1 MRSQRGK
8 WGYYWNAFPPGDLLS
23 ILVVTL
29 PFFQYYGIAWPGAK
43 VTQVGEPCYGWPYC
57 TVQRALVYV
66 MQVNVYEKAVV
77 KFRCSFRR
85 RPYLCFY
92 DGPRTR
98 SFFSR
103 RETFEL
109 RGTITSSIYTSFIP
123 WNNSNFKSFT
133 CFNYSCYGCGSINSV
148 PVGFWGAGEIVGIL
162 WKSLGSQDACQFHT
176 TRWSGTR
183 SASWLM
189 SRYWFLHTT
198 IFFSYRRIR
207 RDVNRQPYLETTIS
221 GYWYCH
227 CTASKGLGIQWCNV
241 KRFRGM
247 LGFAKSS
254 TLRCSWPIGSWRTSR
269 YQGRS
274 LWSLLYSYRRDA
286 TKCSDHCAMS

>member
-1 MRSQRGK
+1 
-8 WGYYWNAFPPGDLLS
+8 
-23 ILVVTL
+23 
-29 PFFQYYGIAWPGAK
+29 
-43 VTQVGEPCYGWPYC
+43 
-57 TVQRALVYV
+57 

-85 RPYLCFY
+85 WPYLCFY

-109 RGTITSSIYTSFIP
+109 WGTITSSIYKSVIL

-148 PVGFWGAGEIVGIL
+148 PLGFWGAGEIVGIL
-162 WKSLGSQDACQFHT
+162 WKSPGSQDACQFHT
-176 TRWSGTR
+176 TWWSGTR

-198 IFFSYRRIR
+198 ICFSYRRIR

-227 CTASKGLGIQWCNV
+227 CTASKGLGIQWRNV
-241 KRFRGM
+241 KRSCDMKTLIAIWGKFPSGNNGSAWPYKSMHM
-247 LGFAKSS
+247 LSVKILCEALETTYPGLGWAEGGQRKWANVCKPSQRF
-254 TLRCSWPIGSWRTSR
+254 LF
-269 YQGRS
+269 
-274 LWSLLYSYRRDA
+274 
-286 TKCSDHCAMS
+286 

>member
-1 MRSQRGK
+1 MA
-8 WGYYWNAFPPGDLLS
+8 WGNLS
-23 ILVVTL
+23 GRAVLWVTL
-29 PFFQYYGIAWPGAK
+29 LHGSESTCVCDASERVRKSCRK
-43 VTQVGEPCYGWPYC
+43 VSS
-57 TVQRALVYV
+57 
-66 MQVNVYEKAVV
+66 
-77 KFRCSFRR
+77 SFRR

-98 SFFSR
+98 SFFSC

-109 RGTITSSIYTSFIP
+109 RGTITSSIYTSLIP
-123 WNNSNFKSFT
+123 WNHSNFKSFT

-148 PVGFWGAGEIVGIL
+148 PVGFWGAGEIIWIL

-198 IFFSYRRIR
+198 ICFSYRRIR

-241 KRFRGM
+241 KRSCDMKTLIAIWGKFPSGNKGSAWPYLSMHIMSVKTWCEALELTLEEQKARG
-247 LGFAKSS
+247 
-254 TLRCSWPIGSWRTSR
+254 
-269 YQGRS
+269 
-274 LWSLLYSYRRDA
+274 
-286 TKCSDHCAMS
+286 